1 MGTYCGLTFN
11 DYDIF
16 EIKNSYQ
23 SEIIN
28 LIFDE
33 SDFIAGQTNGDDYIS
48 KKFISKAGICK
59 KKLEIYGNNL
69 QKTKNDFEVSLKNY
83 KIEYEVTFENE
94 QDITFENYQKIIANS
109 INKGTKDYNDCD
121 NPFSLNFEEFVK
133 SNDFAIPNQKLECL
147 LWSIFDSLNEDI
159 EIVYDLTSIIES
171 GWITINPEKEIDI
184 QKIIVLTEGKTDTE
198 FIKKGINLFYPYLNS
213 RYHFMDFENSNYES
227 NASRLVQ
234 TVKAFVGSGIKS
246 KIIALFDNDTAGIK
260 EINNL
265 KKTKLPENIK
275 IFKYPYNNLA
285 TNYPTQGPTGLIK
298 MDVNN
303 LGCSIEMY
311 LGEKSLSSGTEL
323 LPVQWKGYDDKL
335 EQYQGEV
342 RDKKVIQKNFRNFYK
357 NKVITNDNA
366 EIELPELKNI
376 IDLILNSWNNN
387 APQQG
392 IKNIGL
398 LC

>member
-1 MGTYCGLTFN
+1 MGTYCGLTIN
-11 DYDIF
+11 EYDIF

-23 SEIIN
+23 SEVIN

-33 SDFIAGQTNGDDYIS
+33 SDFVIEQTNGEDYIS
-48 KKFISKAGICK
+48 KKFVSKVGICK

-69 QKTKNDFEVSLKNY
+69 QKAKKDFEVSLNKY
-83 KIEYEVTFENE
+83 KTEYGVTFENE
-94 QDITFENYQKIIANS
+94 QDITFENYQKIIANT
-109 INKGTKDYNDCD
+109 INKGTKDYNECD
-121 NPFSLNFEEFVK
+121 NPFSSNFEEFLK
-133 SNDFAIPNQKLECL
+133 SYDFVIPNQNLECL
-147 LWSIFDSLNEDI
+147 LWSILDSLNDEI
-159 EIVYDLTSIIES
+159 EIVYDLTFIIKS
-171 GWITINPEKEIDI
+171 GWITTNPEKEIDI
-184 QKIIVLTEGKTDTE
+184 QKIIILTEGKTDTE

-213 RYHFMDFENSNYES
+213 RYHFMDFESSNYES

-234 TVKAFVGSGIKS
+234 TVKAFVGSGIKN
-246 KIIALFDNDTAGIK
+246 KIIALFDNDTAGLK

-265 KKTKLPENIK
+265 KRTKLPENIK

-311 LGEKSLSSGTEL
+311 LGAKSLMSGKEF

-342 RDKKVIQKNFRNFYK
+342 RDKKGIQKNFRDLYK
-357 NKVITNDNA
+357 NRYFTNENA
-366 EIELPELKNI
+366 ELELPELKNI

-392 IKNIGL
+392 V
-398 LC
+398 

>member
-1 MGTYCGLTFN
+1 MGTYCGLTIN
-11 DYDIF
+11 EYDIF

-23 SEIIN
+23 SDVIN
-28 LIFDE
+28 LIFDK
-33 SDFIAGQTNGDDYIS
+33 SDFVIEQTNGDDYIT
-48 KKFISKAGICK
+48 KKFVSKVGICK

-69 QKTKNDFEVSLKNY
+69 QKTKNDFEVSLNNY
-83 KIEYEVTFENE
+83 IIEYEVTFEN
-94 QDITFENYQKIIANS
+94 QKDITFENYQKIIANT
-109 INKGTKDYNDCD
+109 INKGVKDYNDCD
-121 NPFSLNFEEFVK
+121 NPFSSNFEEFLK

-147 LWSIFDSLNEDI
+147 LWSIFDSLNDDT
-159 EIVYDLTSIIES
+159 EIIYDLTFIIES
-171 GWITINPEKEIDI
+171 GWITKNPEKEIDI

-198 FIKKGINLFYPYLNS
+198 FIKKGINLFYPFLNS

-234 TVKAFVGSGIKS
+234 TVKAFVGSGIKN

-265 KKTKLPENIK
+265 KRTKLPENIK

-311 LGEKSLSSGTEL
+311 LGKKSLSSGKEF

-342 RDKKVIQKNFRNFYK
+342 RDKKEIQKKFRDLYK
-357 NKVITNDNA
+357 NKVITKENA
-366 EIELPELKNI
+366 ELELPELKNI

-387 APQQG
+387 APQHR
-392 IKNIGL
+392 I
-398 LC
+398 